1 VPKDTVRFYGN
12 GGLKIYCFGSQI
24 RLYADETF
32 KIRQM
37 GNAVPSPE
45 KGFSG
50 KRISLLNEDRVMQ
63 LMRPYIET

>member
-1 VPKDTVRFYGN
+1 M
-12 GGLKIYCFGSQI
+12 YCLVTQI
-24 RLYADETF
+24 RLLADETF

>member
-1 VPKDTVRFYGN
+1 VPKDTVRFYGIR
-12 GGLKIYCFGSQI
+12 GLTNVLFGYTN

-50 KRISLLNEDRVMQ
+50 KRISSLIR
-63 LMRPYIET
+63 R

>member
-1 VPKDTVRFYGN
+1 MFWWYAVPKDTVRFYGI
-12 GGLKIYCFGSQI
+12 GGLKNVLFGYTN
-24 RLYADETF
+24 YADETF

-50 KRISLLNEDRVMQ
+50 KRISLLIR
-63 LMRPYIET
+63 R

>member
-1 VPKDTVRFYGN
+1 M
-12 GGLKIYCFGSQI
+12 YCLVTQI

-45 KGFSG
+45 EGSSG

>member
-1 VPKDTVRFYGN
+1 MLCPRTQ
-12 GGLKIYCFGSQI
+12 FGSTEMEVLKLYCLVTQF

-37 GNAVPSPE
+37 GNAVLLPE

-50 KRISLLNEDRVMQ
+50 KRISLLIR
-63 LMRPYIET
+63 R